1 MAAPPSKATPNLRKL
16 HISGHK
22 TLHDRRMRC
31 ENFYHWGGH
40 CMSPRAS
47 LIQPVMWSVG
57 DEKEESSPTHAAL
70 REDAADVH
78 GASQDVAVT
87 VTLSL

>member
-1 MAAPPSKATPNLRKL
+1 
-16 HISGHK
+16 
-22 TLHDRRMRC
+22 
-31 ENFYHWGGH
+31 
-40 CMSPRAS
+40 MSPRAS